1 MKINNNFTSIEEITG
16 QYLNNNL
23 KTRVGSTT
31 QPTTSFEEV
40 LKQKQD
46 LSSNELKFS
55 KHAQERLSTRN
66 IELSQEQ
73 VQRLEEA
80 TAKASEKGITESLV
94 LVDDMAFIV
103 NIKNNLVV
111 TAMDST
117 GNNGNVFTNID
128 GAVIN

>member
-1 MKINNNFTSIEEITG
+1 MKINNNFASIEEITG

-23 KTRVGSTT
+23 KTRVSGNT
-31 QPTTSFEEV
+31 QTTTSFEEV
-40 LKQKQD
+40 LKQKQG

-80 TAKASEKGITESLV
+80 ASKASEKGITESLV

-111 TAMDST
+111 TAMDSS
-117 GNNGNVFTNID
+117 GSNGNVFTNID

>member
-23 KTRVGSTT
+23 KTRVGNAAQTA
-31 QPTTSFEEV
+31 TSFEEV

-66 IELSQEQ
+66 IELTQNQ

-80 TAKASEKGITESLV
+80 TVKASEKGITESLV

-111 TAMDST
+111 TAMDSS
-117 GNNGNVFTNID
+117 GSNGNVFTNID